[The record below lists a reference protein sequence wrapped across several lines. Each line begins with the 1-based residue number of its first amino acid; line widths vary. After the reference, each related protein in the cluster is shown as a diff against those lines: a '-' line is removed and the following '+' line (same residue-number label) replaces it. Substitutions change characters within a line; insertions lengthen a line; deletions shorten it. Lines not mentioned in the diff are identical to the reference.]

1 LEEQSL
7 DLPTSPS
14 EDPAELYREKSME
27 GQGLEDLLEEMCN
40 PHLDWTGI
48 IGQWVGYLAEAA
60 QCLCKSAPAQADT
73 LDALLQ
79 YLKLMDYL
87 DQRAGPLYVKGGTQ
101 WMLKEE
107 ASRVLQVEMQTSQN
121 TVRVRCDR
129 VLPELYR
136 IAQGLGNDVFHIRE
150 VALEKYPGLGQIEG
164 EEKSP

>member
-1 LEEQSL
+1 VE
-7 DLPTSPS
+7 
-14 EDPAELYREKSME
+14 A
-27 GQGLEDLLEEMCN
+27 
-40 PHLDWTGI
+40 
-48 IGQWVGYLAEAA
+48 LAEAA
-60 QCLCKSAPAQADT
+60 QRLCKSTPAQADT

-107 ASRVLQVEMQTSQN
+107 ASQVLQVEMQTSQN